1 MSARLKHIALVSDQ
15 YALQGRFYEAAFGM
29 RSAADTRPERAV
41 TVSDGYVGLNI
52 NPRKAGRP
60 AGLDH
65 FGLEVDE
72 VEPVLARLRARY
84 PEVQV
89 VQRPGTRPFAGLST
103 HDPDGNVFD
112 LSQPDMANR
121 TSVYVE
127 AGSRQPRRISHF
139 ALRTLHPEQL
149 AEFYVDILGL
159 SAAERTPKDAN
170 FSLKDANFYLSDGRV
185 TLVLMPWRISDYAG
199 TGIVR
204 PGPDHI
210 GFEVEDLEAVKQR
223 LQTLG
228 DHNPHLRPMPLAGPE
243 GEARLKLFAACCPL
257 GQHRLADPDG
267 VLLDLAE
274 PWNDRSASAG

>member
-1 MSARLKHIALVSDQ
+1 MSARLRHIALVSDR
-15 YALQGRFYEAAFGM
+15 YALLGRFYEAAFGM

-65 FGLEVDE
+65 FGLAVDE
-72 VEPVLARLRARY
+72 VEPVLARLRAKY
-84 PEVQV
+84 PAVEVV
-89 VQRPGTRPFAGLST
+89 KRPSTRPFAGLST

-121 TSVYVE
+121 TSVYVDAE
-127 AGSRQPRRISHF
+127 SKQPRRISHL
-139 ALRTLHPEQL
+139 ALRTLHPAQL

-159 SAAERTPKDAN
+159 RGVERAP
-170 FSLKDANFYLSDGRV
+170 KDANFYLSDGRV

-210 GFEVEDLEAVKQR
+210 GFEVEDLEAVRQR
-223 LQTLG
+223 LQALG
-228 DHNPHLRPMPLAGPE
+228 DNNPHLRAMPLAGPE